1 MKLWLLK
8 NMARFLSSQE
18 NIYNLKRIDDNLFK
32 LELKEKVFYFDM
44 TKGSSGIFLITQPLL
59 GAKKYNAPF
68 DVLLTKFC
76 SRARIIDAI
85 VDGNNRIL
93 KIQCDQSGTY
103 KNTRF
108 FIQFEFTGKHTN
120 VILLDNQNI
129 VLEALRHINSD
140 RSSREVRIGEVL
152 EPLKQREVG
161 FDIEDRE
168 LQDEELFDELIGLY
182 AENMKRKLEAK
193 KEILSVSIEKKIKK
207 LQMLLDELPKESE
220 LKQKAQKLSED
231 GTILLANLNKI
242 KNFALEVR
250 VKDFSGNEVLIALPP
265 ETRTPQEG
273 VNVMFSQAK
282 KLIKKAKNT
291 HIQVQNLSD
300 KIDFL
305 KQENLYIQNI
315 QNIQDLVILEP
326 KKMNKKLSLKYEVIF
341 IEGIKVSIGRNKA
354 ENQSLLEEAKADD
367 IWLHIRDIP
376 SSHMIIHC
384 GKGKV
389 YDEIIAKAGEILV
402 GINSIQTG
410 SFSVDYTRR
419 RFVKIIEG
427 SNVIYAKHQTLHYK
441 K

>member
-8 NMARFLSSQE
+8 NVARFLSSQE
-18 NIYNLKRIDDNLFK
+18 MIYNLKRIDDNLFK
-32 LELKEKVFYFDM
+32 LELKEKIFYFDM
-44 TKGSSGIFLITQPLL
+44 TKGNSGIFLPSDVLL

-68 DVLLTKFC
+68 DVFLSRFC
-76 SRARIIDAI
+76 SRAKILNAC

-93 KIQCDQSGTY
+93 KIECSQNGSY

-108 FIQFEFTGKHTN
+108 FVQFEFTGKHTN
-120 VILLDNQNI
+120 VVLLDDENI
-129 VLEALRHINSD
+129 VLEALRHINTD
-140 RSSREVRIGEVL
+140 RSSRAVRVGEVL
-152 EPLKQREVG
+152 DVLKQREIAPE
-161 FDIEDRE
+161 IENKE
-168 LQDEELFDELIGLY
+168 LTDEGLFDELRSLY
-182 AENMKRKLEAK
+182 GENVKKKLETK
-193 KEILSVSIEKKIKK
+193 KEILRLSIEKKINK
-207 LQMLLDELPKESE
+207 LQILLDELPKESE
-220 LKQKAQKLSED
+220 LKEQAQKLSEN

-242 KNFALEVR
+242 QNFASEVK
-250 VKDFSGNEVLIALPP
+250 VQDFGGNEVSIALPAQM
-265 ETRTPQEG
+265 RTPQEG
-273 VNVMFSQAK
+273 VNMMFAQAK
-282 KLIKKAKNT
+282 KLIRKAKNT

-305 KQENLYIQNI
+305 RQENLYIQNI
-315 QNIQDLVILEP
+315 SNIQDLVILEP
-326 KKMNKKLSLKYEVIF
+326 KKSNKKLSLKYEVIF
-341 IEGIKVSIGRNKA
+341 IEGIKVSIGRNA
-354 ENQSLLEEAKADD
+354 SENQSLLQEAKADD

-410 SFSVDYTRR
+410 NFSVDYTRR